1 MNEAYLSRHARIC
14 IQERYNSSSI
24 SSKRACATWKSFQNT
39 KLQNGLS
46 KNSISSL
53 ASAGFFYWIQNFK
66 GKNGKWKETN
76 ILTCWFW
83 DLDLTVSTWKLSKV
97 LSMQKLFL
105 QLHKVTDNVTP
116 TRSCLFVF
124 YITIYLRKLSS
135 VLLLLGLIENSER
148 TKLNWCFLF
157 RAEVCKKCHS
167 REEVHSQN
175 ANYCAIVFKVL
186 LSFFCYIW
194 QISSVLS
201 FPVI

>member
-1 MNEAYLSRHARIC
+1 M
-14 IQERYNSSSI
+14 
-24 SSKRACATWKSFQNT
+24 
-39 KLQNGLS
+39 
-46 KNSISSL
+46 L
-53 ASAGFFYWIQNFK
+53 ASSVQFK
-66 GKNGKWKETN
+66 ISREKWHGKRPTYFCQ
-76 ILTCWFW
+76 LTCRFW
-83 DLDLTVSTWKLSKV
+83 ELDLTVSTWKLSNV